1 VLVAGETLTFDALF
15 TQTSV
20 AQTVVAGG
28 GDYLMVIKGN
38 QPSLLRVMTGR
49 LLLSYP

>member
-15 TQTSV
+15 TQTSA

-38 QPSLLRVMTGR
+38 QPSLLRA
-49 LLLSYP
+49 SA